1 MSAEFDEAKWFDQKT
16 TASRPGGVEISYPKL
31 EWFRRKLNWG
41 HRFLGVGQVPAQRWA
56 VHLEKGLAEPALVVR
71 AKPLIVAVYTAEF
84 DCVAMLRFVQGVP
97 GHMTPREG
105 DRLLS
110 VNTFERRPMSAETR
124 RKGKRDLIASSA
136 PPKAERTL
144 ERDLILGELS
154 EGSIWFNVHPVIA
167 DFLSEDAGA
176 IEASKAEIGEWER
189 LEELSAAYLKRFP
202 DFCRNGNPYLSH
214 LPA

>member
-1 MSAEFDEAKWFDQKT
+1 MNAEYDEAKWFDQNT
-16 TASRPGGVEISYPKL
+16 TALRPGRVELSYPKL

-56 VHLEKGLAEPALVVR
+56 GHLEKGYADPALIVR
-71 AKPLIVAVYTAEF
+71 ARPLTVAVYVEEF
-84 DCVAMLRFVQGVP
+84 DCVAMLRFAHGVP
-97 GHMTPREG
+97 GDMKPQEG

-110 VNTFERRPMSAETR
+110 VNTFERRRTSAETR
-124 RKGKRDLIASSA
+124 RKRKRDLIASSA

-144 ERDLILGELS
+144 ERDLMMGERS
-154 EGSIWFNVHPVIA
+154 GGSIWFNVHPAIA
-167 DFLSEDAGA
+167 DFLSDDADA
-176 IEASKAEIGEWER
+176 IEAKKAEIGEWER
-189 LEELSAAYLKRFP
+189 LEDLSAAYLERFP